1 MQEIINLGIIG
12 GGMMGR
18 EMASAAAR
26 WCHLVDFPVKPVV
39 TSVASRTEKSCRW
52 FTDNIS
58 SVRFASA
65 DYRRL
70 LERSDVD
77 AVYCAVPHNLH
88 RQIYVDVI
96 RSGRHL
102 LGEKPFGMDAADN
115 KAILDALIEHPSV
128 TARCV
133 SQFPFFPGAQRIVR
147 AIRENRFGRII
158 EVEAGFLHGSDLD
171 PEKPINWKRIVETN
185 GEYGCMGDLG
195 MHVLHVPLRFGWY
208 PAAVH
213 AVLSNIRPERKNSTG
228 EWVTCDT
235 WDNATLL
242 IEVKAPAGSFPMTLK
257 FQRIAPGETNTWY
270 LNVIGD
276 RYSARFSLK
285 QPRTLRTLSYE
296 PGGPQAWMH
305 EDLGYASVYPAITGG
320 IFEFGFADAVQQM
333 LGAFLHRVH
342 VGQSAEVPFDC
353 ATPEETRLHHS
364 ILTAALQSHKE
375 RKVVAL

>member
-18 EMASAAAR
+18 EMASAAVR

-39 TSVASRTEKSCRW
+39 TAVASIPEESCRW

-58 SVRFASA
+58 SVRFAST

-88 RQIYVDVI
+88 RQICVDVI
-96 RSGRHL
+96 HSGKHL

-115 KAILDALIEHPSV
+115 RAILDALREHPSV
-128 TARCV
+128 IARCS

-147 AIRENRFGRII
+147 AIREGRLGRVI
-158 EVEAGFLHGSDLD
+158 EVEAGFLHGGDLD
-171 PEKPINWKRIVETN
+171 PEKPINWKRVAATN

-195 MHVLHVPLRFGWY
+195 MHVLHIPLRFGWY

-213 AVLSNIRPERKNSTG
+213 AILSNIRPERKNSAG
-228 EWVTCDT
+228 EWVPCDT
-235 WDNATLL
+235 WDNAVLL
-242 IEVKAPAGSFPMTLK
+242 CEVKAPGGCFPMTLK

-285 QPRTLRTLSYE
+285 QPRTLLSLCYE
-296 PGGPQAWMH
+296 PGGRQVWMH
-305 EDLGYASVYPAITGG
+305 EDLGYSSVYPAITGG

-333 LGAFLHRVH
+333 LAAFLHRVR
-342 VGQSAEVPFDC
+342 VGQFADVPFDC
-353 ATPEETRLHHS
+353 ATPEETRLHHNV
-364 ILTAALQSHKE
+364 LTAALQSHKE